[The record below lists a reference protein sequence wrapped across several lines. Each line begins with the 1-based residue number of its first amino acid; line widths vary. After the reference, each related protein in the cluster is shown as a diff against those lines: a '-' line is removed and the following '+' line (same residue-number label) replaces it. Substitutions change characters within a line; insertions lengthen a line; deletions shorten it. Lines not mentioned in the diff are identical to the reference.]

1 MSALLPGRVNAGD
14 KALRTKSIV
23 VGVWCECDQSLNR
36 QMRQVEEGLQRRAKE
51 FCKQQGAMDS
61 FRRERK
67 HNSVLALG
75 GQFGQL
81 RGEKKEGRDGGT
93 EHHWEALKWS
103 S

>member
-1 MSALLPGRVNAGD
+1 
-14 KALRTKSIV
+14 
-23 VGVWCECDQSLNR
+23 
-36 QMRQVEEGLQRRAKE
+36 MRQVEEGLQRRAKE

-67 HNSVLALG
+67 HNRVLALG
-75 GQFGQL
+75 GQLGQL